1 MPTKT
6 APAKA
11 SKAKTTKAAASAKP
25 AAKAAARPAA
35 ARSAAKTAA
44 PELVATRQLAIE
56 LAEREHLTQRQAG
69 EILGA
74 VVDMLTEHLRRG
86 ARVRISGFG
95 TLEVRNRPARMGR
108 NPATGQP
115 IQIKAS
121 KKIAFRPA
129 KELKTAV

>member
-1 MPTKT
+1 MPAKT
-6 APAKA
+6 APQKA
-11 SKAKTTKAAASAKP
+11 SKAKASKPAAAKP
-25 AAKAAARPAA
+25 AAKAQTRSAAT
-35 ARSAAKTAA
+35 RSAAKSAG
-44 PELVATRQLAIE
+44 PELVATRQLAVE

-69 EILGA
+69 EILA
-74 VVDMLTEHLRRG
+74 TVVEMLTEHLKGG
-86 ARVRISGFG
+86 ARVRISGLG
-95 TLEVRNRPARMGR
+95 TLEVKNRPARMGR